1 MTQETQ
7 TAAEEDRVA
16 GPLDARMDGV
26 TVRGWIL
33 IGLGIGAVVLGFGA
47 WWTYGLDQGPEMGSG
62 MGSATDGSGMAGM
75 APADA
80 PTVPPVTGLYAGEE
94 VLFLHTEASDPEVA
108 GMLTEM
114 MGSPVVVVP
123 QLADAPE
130 STLGRVYAFTNGLRP
145 EGPAGPFGFQPD
157 VFDSAPGDGGYSP
170 LREVQLVTWGDGVE
184 PRLLTSAAEVVDA
197 QAQGELD
204 VESSGIVVNMPFL
217 RWPGGAR

>member
-1 MTQETQ
+1 MAQETQ
-7 TAAEEDRVA
+7 TAAEEDRTA
-16 GPLDARMDGV
+16 ATLDARMDGV

-33 IGLGIGAVVLGFGA
+33 IGLGIAAVVLGFGA
-47 WWTYGLDQGPEMGSG
+47 WWTYDLDQGPEMGSG
-62 MGSATDGSGMAGM
+62 TDGSGMAGM

-94 VLFLHTEASDPEVA
+94 VLFLHTEASDPKVA

-130 STLGRVYAFTNGLRP
+130 STLGAVYAFTNGLRP

-157 VFDSAPGDGGYSP
+157 VFDSAPGDRGYSP
-170 LREVQLVTWGDGVE
+170 LREVQLVTWRDGVE
-184 PRLLTSAAEVVDA
+184 PRLLTSAAAVADA
-197 QAQGELD
+197 EAQGDLD
-204 VESSGIVVNMPFL
+204 VEPSGIVANMPFL